1 MTSEHIWRS
10 MGNSLRSMG
19 QLVVTANRVLVSTK
33 PMFLIQVTTSD
44 LEELLALRKWVSG
57 CHRFWSPL

>member
-1 MTSEHIWRS
+1 